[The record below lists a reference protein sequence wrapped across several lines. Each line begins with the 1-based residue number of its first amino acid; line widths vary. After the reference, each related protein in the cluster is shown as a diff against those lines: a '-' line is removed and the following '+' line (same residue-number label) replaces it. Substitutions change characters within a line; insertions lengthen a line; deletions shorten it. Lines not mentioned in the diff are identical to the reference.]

1 MIRVEPGCRRH
12 RASASIAS
20 VSPPQHRTSPRV
32 SSSAVCLLWPQP
44 RRVPLLSVAPS
55 WVPAWTPSG
64 RQLRT
69 VTREFALLGVLLAIY
84 QVSRL
89 FGGRDVAAAFDNA
102 QAVLHLERLLGLP
115 GERELQALLLSVEPL
130 VRAANGYYAA
140 AHLPVTAMSLLW
152 LLLARP
158 QAYRRARRA
167 LVGGTALALAVYLL
181 VPVAPPRMLPGFV
194 DTAAVHGQSVYG
206 EAGATSLANQ
216 YAALP
221 SLHVGWAVLVALAC
235 TFAGRTRWRWVWWA
249 HPAVTVLVVVVT
261 ANHYWLDAAAG
272 ALLALAAWQLAGP
285 RGRAVGAGSA
295 GPVGAGV
302 AGAQQQRRHQP
313 QRSGDH
319 EDDPHGVDGHAADV
333 ERHRKGE
340 DRAERD
346 QEDAGSDAHDRP
358 SLSLRSSPT
367 ATLTGIPC
375 PARVAVVPRSRDAPA
390 TGSAASR
397 RLGSTRIPR

>member
-1 MIRVEPGCRRH
+1 MIRVEPRCRRE
-12 RASASIAS
+12 RARASIAA
-20 VSPPQHRTSPRV
+20 VTPPQHRTSPRA

-44 RRVPLLSVAPS
+44 RRVPLPGGPPAWAPS
-55 WVPAWTPSG
+55 AQ
-64 RQLRT
+64 QLRT

-102 QAVLHLERLLGLP
+102 RSLLALETLLGLP
-115 GERELQALLLSVEPL
+115 GERELQALLLTVDPL
-130 VRAANGYYAA
+130 IRAANGYYAA
-140 AHLPVTAMSLLW
+140 AHLPVTALSLLW

-167 LVGGTALALAVYLL
+167 LVGGTSLALAVYLL

-235 TFAGRTRWRWVWWA
+235 TYAGRTRWRWVWWA

-261 ANHYWLDAAAG
+261 ANHYWLDAVAG
-272 ALLALAAWQLAGP
+272 ALLALAAWQLARP
-285 RGRAVGAGSA
+285 RERAPSA
-295 GPVGAGV
+295 QAVGAGV
-302 AGAQQQRRHQP
+302 AGGQQQRRQQP
-313 QRSGDH
+313 QRPGDH
-319 EDDPHGVDGHAADV
+319 EDDADRV
-333 ERHRKGE
+333 ERHTADVDLQGE
-340 DRAERD
+340 GDDRAERD
-346 QEDAGSDAHDRP
+346 EEDAGSDAHDRP
-358 SLSLRSSPT
+358 SLSSRGSRS
-367 ATLTGIPC
+367 ATRTGSPC
-375 PARVAVVPRSRDAPA
+375 PAHVAFVPRSRDAPA
-390 TGSAASR
+390 TGQPTSADP
-397 RLGSTRIPR
+397 STRAPC